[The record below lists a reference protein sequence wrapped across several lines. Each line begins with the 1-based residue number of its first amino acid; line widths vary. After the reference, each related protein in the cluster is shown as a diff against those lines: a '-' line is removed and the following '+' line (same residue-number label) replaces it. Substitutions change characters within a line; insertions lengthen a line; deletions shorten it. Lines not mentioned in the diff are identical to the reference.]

1 VLKVDYFIGLRPTH
15 FTVSENSAHKRQTTL
30 PRGKNFAHERRNT
43 STVNENSAH
52 KRRYTSTGRKNPLPS
67 ASQDFLRTLG
77 TVVYVF

>member
-1 VLKVDYFIGLRPTH
+1 MLKADFFINLCPTH
-15 FTVSENSAHKRQTTL
+15 FMVSEISAHKRQTTL
-30 PRGKNFAHERRNT
+30 PRGKNSAHKRRNT

-67 ASQDFLRTLG
+67 ASRDLLRTLG